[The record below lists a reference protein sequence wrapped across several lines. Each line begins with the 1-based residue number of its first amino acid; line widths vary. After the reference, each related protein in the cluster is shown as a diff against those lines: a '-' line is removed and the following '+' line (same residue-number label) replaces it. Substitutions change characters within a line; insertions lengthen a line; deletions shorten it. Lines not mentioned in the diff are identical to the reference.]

1 MVCILSGT
9 VVFAVSFILSLVV
22 PAFTFNVALTGV
34 VAMATSFVS
43 VPVVSLFTKKLPD
56 EVVAKAFD

>member
-1 MVCILSGT
+1 MFETGT
-9 VVFAVSFILSLVV
+9 NFI